1 MTREQNTAIAFLLED
16 MSLPHRGKDGSS
28 EGDNF
33 QTKTSRCPG
42 EDCCRE
48 QHGQD
53 PEACDGRTTGK
64 SLDSFPVIGHES
76 YETVRIGHT
85 MPTRSK
91 NALDDVEEGPIH
103 VEHVILKFQG
113 SNCPSCT
120 NKISKAFES
129 IPGIHNLEM
138 NTILLQADF
147 DLDLAKS
154 SVRNVIDSVKT
165 STGRASQRIGE
176 GWYELNLVTSGVCAD
191 FAAHAMLLVGVKDVT
206 QVNRHTFSIK
216 YDANTIGARRLLE
229 ALKTDVD
236 SQVCLAPPKSHDE
249 VPKDIRATAYTT
261 TLSWVLT
268 IPILILAWAPLPKHT
283 VAYGAVSLSLA
294 TVIQVVVAG
303 PFYPRA
309 FRSLILNRVIDL
321 DLLVVLSTSV
331 AYGFSVASFVCE
343 VKGTRLASA
352 MYFETSALLI
362 TFIMMGRL
370 MSDFACHKAVTVGS
384 VKSLQT
390 QSALLVDGSDP
401 CERKYLDIDVRLL
414 ALGDILKVNAS
425 FPVATDGTIVSGV
438 SEFDES
444 VLTGEGTLVEKKAGS
459 SVIAGSFNVTEAVLV
474 QVTRLPGNNTIDE
487 IAGLVEEVT
496 NSKTRTQQIADE
508 VAKWIVPASAT
519 LAMLTLVIWF
529 AVNIARREESPSL
542 AILNAI
548 PYAISVLVVCCPCAV
563 AFAVPMVLVI
573 ASGVGAKHG
582 VVFRSAEALRVA
594 RGVTHVVFDKTG
606 TLTQGCLS
614 VVSEEYY
621 IENQRLSAAFVLA
634 LTSQSDHP
642 VSLAVSKYLTAA
654 GVKPAVVAHVTQKVG
669 KGIEGV
675 YNGRTVCVGNARWL
689 KVDNLLPVRYLLDR
703 NLTVLC
709 ATQENR
715 LVAIFG
721 LEATLRD
728 DANMVVASLVQRG
741 IAVSIISGDEIG
753 AVATVAL
760 KLGIPPD
767 VVRAE
772 CTPRE
777 KQQYVRE
784 LMQADGNVV
793 LFCGD
798 GVNDA
803 AALSQASVGVH
814 MNNNGPSAAWTA
826 GDAILIRPSLS
837 GILVLLDLSRDSCR
851 QMAFNF
857 TWAAVYNVLAILF
870 AAGAFVRVHLAPQ
883 YAGLGEAVS
892 VLPVILI
899 PLQLRWRR
907 YL

>member
-1 MTREQNTAIAFLLED
+1 
-16 MSLPHRGKDGSS
+16 MSLPPRGKDGSS
-28 EGDNF
+28 DGDTL
-33 QTKTSRCPG
+33 QTKTRRYPE

-48 QHGQD
+48 QHGQGT
-53 PEACDGRTTGK
+53 EACDGRTTGEP
-64 SLDSFPVIGHES
+64 LNSFHVTGHES
-76 YETVRIGHT
+76 HGPILKDHT
-85 MPTRSK
+85 LPTRSEA
-91 NALDDVEEGPIH
+91 ALDDVEEGPTH
-103 VEHVILKFQG
+103 LEHVILKLQG

-120 NKISKAFES
+120 SKIPKAFES
-129 IPGIHNLEM
+129 IPGIYNLEM
-138 NTILLQADF
+138 NTILLQVDF

-154 SVRNVIDSVKT
+154 SVANVINSIKS
-165 STGRASQRIGE
+165 STGHASQRIRE
-176 GWYELNLVTSGVCAD
+176 GWYEINVVTSDVRRD
-191 FAAHAMLLVGVKDVT
+191 FAAHTMLLIGVKDVT

-216 YDANTIGARRLLE
+216 YDANSIGARRLLE

-236 SQVCLAPPKSHDE
+236 SQVCLAPPRSHDE
-249 VPKDIRATAYTT
+249 VPMDIRTTAYTIV
-261 TLSWVLT
+261 LSWVLT
-268 IPILILAWAPLPKHT
+268 IPILVLAWAPLPKHT
-283 VAYGAVSLSLA
+283 IAYGAVSLSLA

-331 AYGFSVASFVCE
+331 AYGFSVASFICE
-343 VKGTRLASA
+343 VKGTHLASA
-352 MYFETSALLI
+352 IYFETSALLI
-362 TFIMMGRL
+362 TLIITGRL
-370 MSDFACHKAVTVGS
+370 MSDFACHKAFTVGS
-384 VKSLQT
+384 VKSLQI
-390 QSALLVDGSDP
+390 QSALLVDGRDP
-401 CERKYLDIDVRLL
+401 CETKYLDIDVRLL
-414 ALGDILKVNAS
+414 ELGDTFRVNAS
-425 FPVATDGTIVSGV
+425 CPVATDGIIVSGV

-444 VLTGEGTLVEKKAGS
+444 VLTGEGTLVGKKAGS
-459 SVIAGSFNVTEAVLV
+459 SVIAGAINVADAVQV

-496 NSKTRTQQIADE
+496 SSKTRTQQIADK

-519 LAMLTLVIWF
+519 LAMLTLVVWF
-529 AVNIARREESPSL
+529 TVNMAYRKESPSS
-542 AILNAI
+542 AILNAM
-548 PYAISVLVVCCPCAV
+548 PYAISVLVVCCPCAI

-573 ASGVGAKHG
+573 ASRVGAKHG

-594 RGVTHVVFDKTG
+594 KGVTHVVFDKTG
-606 TLTQGCLS
+606 TLTQGGLS

-621 IENQRLSAAFVLA
+621 NENQSSSAAFVLA

-642 VSLAVSKYLTAA
+642 VSLAVSKYLAVA
-654 GVKPAVVAHVTQKVG
+654 GVKTAAVAQVTQKVG
-669 KGIEGV
+669 KGIEGM
-675 YNGRTVCVGNARWL
+675 YNGRTVRIGNARWL
-689 KVDNLLPVRYLLDR
+689 KVEDISPVRALLSR

-721 LEATLRD
+721 MEATLRD

-753 AVATVAL
+753 AVKTVAL
-760 KLGIPPD
+760 KLGISQD
-767 VVRAE
+767 LVKAK

-784 LMQADGNVV
+784 LMQADENIV

-814 MNNNGPSAAWTA
+814 MNSGTSAAWTA

-851 QMAFNF
+851 QMIFNF
-857 TWAAVYNVLAILF
+857 TWAAMYNVVAVLF

-892 VLPVILI
+892 VLPVILV